1 MSSDRK
7 LKLGESLHLYNVPI
21 SIFSKIKN
29 VRIQNSDQKDHK
41 MFFKLFFEL
50 SSNGF

>member
-1 MSSDRK
+1 MSSDQK

-21 SIFSKIKN
+21 SIKKIKN